1 MLSEL
6 GWDEAWAETL
16 ARLPG
21 SGGAVPARV
30 TAVHRGRVH
39 LVGEGLDE
47 SVPFAAT
54 LPFQPAVGDWVTYD
68 GRKASDILPRR
79 TELARAESVLAANVD
94 LGVVVASC
102 HEDLNA
108 RRLERFVAMISGGGI
123 EPLVVLSKGDLVE
136 DPASE
141 AAAARERTGVE
152 ALVISAKAGWGV
164 EEVRER
170 LLPTRTAVLMGMS
183 GVGKSTLLNALL
195 GEERQ
200 RTLPVRERDGTGRHA
215 TVHREL
221 FRLGNGALIIDTPGV
236 RRPGLANDAGVEDT
250 FADIEELARGCRF
263 ADCRHVDE
271 PGCAVRG
278 VVSDERL
285 ESMRKLKLEG
295 REAAG
300 RGAGPGRRR
309 SGRSQRG

>member
-1 MLSEL
+1 VLSEL
-6 GWDEAWAETL
+6 GWDESWANAL
-16 ARLPG
+16 ARLPD
-21 SGGAVPARV
+21 SPDASPARV

-39 LVGEGLDE
+39 VVGDGLDE
-47 SVPFAAT
+47 VVSFAAT
-54 LPFQPAVGDWVTYD
+54 LPAQPAVGDWVVYD
-68 GRKASDILPRR
+68 GRKVSDILPRR
-79 TELARAESVLAANVD
+79 TELARAGSVLAANVD

-108 RRLERFVAMISGGGI
+108 RRLERFIALVSGGGI
-123 EPLVVLSKGDLVE
+123 EPLVILSKGDLSA
-136 DPASE
+136 DPERE
-141 AAAARERTGVE
+141 AADARARTGTDTLIV
-152 ALVISAKAGWGV
+152 SARAGWGI

-170 LLPTRTAVLMGMS
+170 LLPRRTAVLVGMS

-221 FRLGNGALIIDTPGV
+221 FRLASGALIIDTPGV
-236 RRPGLANDAGVEDT
+236 RRPELASGAGVEDT

-263 ADCRHVDE
+263 SDCRHEDE

-278 VVSDERL
+278 VVSAERL
-285 ESMRKLKLEG
+285 ESMRKLQREG
-295 REAAG
+295 REATE
-300 RGAGPGRRR
+300 RGAARRR
-309 SGRSQRG
+309 PRRG

>member
-6 GWDEAWAETL
+6 GWDEAWAEAL

-21 SGGAVPARV
+21 AAGAVPARV

-47 SVPFAAT
+47 TVPFAAT

-108 RRLERFVAMISGGGI
+108 RRLERFVAMIAGGGI
-123 EPLVVLSKGDLVE
+123 EPLVILSKGDLVD

-141 AAAARERTGVE
+141 AADARERTGVD
-152 ALVISAKAGWGV
+152 ALAVSAKAGWGV

-221 FRLGNGALIIDTPGV
+221 FTLSNGALVIDTPGV
-236 RRPGLANDAGVEDT
+236 RRPGLASDAGVDDT

-263 ADCRHVDE
+263 ADCRHMDE

-278 VVSDERL
+278 VVSAERL
-285 ESMRKLKLEG
+285 ESMRKLQLEG

-309 SGRSQRG
+309 SGRAHRG